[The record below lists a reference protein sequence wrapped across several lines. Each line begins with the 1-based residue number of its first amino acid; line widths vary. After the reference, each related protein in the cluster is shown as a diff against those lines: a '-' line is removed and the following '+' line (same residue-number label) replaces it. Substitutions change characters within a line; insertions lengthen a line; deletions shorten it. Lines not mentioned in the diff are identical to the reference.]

1 MSKPFKPFLRF
12 SATIA
17 TDEFSSFSTHVRM
30 HPDSEL
36 EDIAHAFRTLLSSL
50 GYGDDA
56 IDLCVPEP
64 PDYEDLID

>member
-12 SATIA
+12 SAVIS
-17 TDEFSSFSTHVRM
+17 TDESSSFSTHVRM

-50 GYGDDA
+50 GYEDDA

-64 PDYEDLID
+64 PDYEDLTD

>member
-12 SATIA
+12 SATIS

-50 GYGDDA
+50 GYEDDV

-64 PDYEDLID
+64 PDYLDD

>member
-17 TDEFSSFSTHVRM
+17 TDESSSFSTHVRM

-36 EDIAHAFRTLLSSL
+36 EEIAYAFRTLLASL
-50 GYGDDA
+50 GYEDDV

-64 PDYEDLID
+64 PDYLDD

>member
-12 SATIA
+12 SATIS
-17 TDEFSSFSTHVRM
+17 TDESSSFSTHVRM

-36 EDIAHAFRTLLSSL
+36 EEIAYAFRTLLASL
-50 GYGDDA
+50 GYEDDA

-64 PDYEDLID
+64 PDYLDD